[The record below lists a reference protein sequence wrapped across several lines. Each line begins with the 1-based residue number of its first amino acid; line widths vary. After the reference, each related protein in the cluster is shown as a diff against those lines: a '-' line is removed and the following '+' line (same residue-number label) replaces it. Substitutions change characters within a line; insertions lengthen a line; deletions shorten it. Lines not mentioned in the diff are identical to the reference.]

1 MNTRMPVDEAVKAA
15 RCVEKAIP
23 KEADRNKETLAP
35 PTGGDEA
42 AEMPPPEEPSVRSAL
57 ARAVAR
63 CILPV
68 CLAAI
73 VGAVMVLQRCSS

>member
-1 MNTRMPVDEAVKAA
+1 MPVAEAVETA
-15 RCVEKAIP
+15 RCAEKAMT
-23 KEADRNKETLAP
+23 KEVRPDKKTLTLP
-35 PTGGDEA
+35 VDGDDA
-42 AEMPPPEEPSVRSAL
+42 AEMPPPEESSVRSAL
-57 ARAVAR
+57 ARAV

>member
-1 MNTRMPVDEAVKAA
+1 MNTKMPVDEAVKAA
-15 RCVEKAIP
+15 TCAEKAVS
-23 KEADRNKETLAP
+23 KEANRNKEISAP
-35 PTGGDEA
+35 PTDGDDTA
-42 AEMPPPEEPSVRSAL
+42 GMPPPDEPSVRSAL

-73 VGAVMVLQRCSS
+73 VGAVMVLQRCSA